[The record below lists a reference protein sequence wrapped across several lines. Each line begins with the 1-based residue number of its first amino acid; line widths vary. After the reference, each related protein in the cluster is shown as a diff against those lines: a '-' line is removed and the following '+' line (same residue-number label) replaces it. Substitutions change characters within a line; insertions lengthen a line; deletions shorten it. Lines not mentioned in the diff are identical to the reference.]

1 MKYLELHQYVNNKRY
16 VMKDL
21 KVLIERNEGVERVVR
36 LFKKQKRSGPKISKK
51 PKIISAKVV
60 LQMQQKYSNLKK
72 ETDSYLVCDKVK
84 SQKVVSPVASQRPE
98 RQERSNLF
106 SPPPQ
111 SSVTLSSTRPDVVH
125 FNVFDNH
132 FPTASNKSVTLP
144 STRPDVVHFNVFDNH
159 FPTASNKSVTLPN
172 ADLAVPCSAK
182 HLFPTVSNRSETFP
196 DPNANKDVAVSRSSG
211 RQLPQNP
218 VVETSNSNGNKSNT
232 VSTPF
237 MPEKSVVSMKE
248 SNRGAYSKSVDN
260 ESKPTV
266 DENHLRR
273 KQRDL
278 ARESALIHLLI
289 KQLEKADEKAKIAEQ
304 KKNSQPVQPDQQKV
318 QSLKDIK
325 PAVPFQT
332 TQALHL
338 PFSPQPTQEASFSL
352 SSQNLQ
358 APSVAVSSQHLQTTP
373 LSSSRE
379 NRVPDQLA
387 QSGKSTDS
395 SPIVV
400 KVESVGYTDDLLK
413 TEFEC
418 DRCKKR
424 FQSYMHFKE
433 HARQYFPI
441 ELRDTACYNFFTVVQ
456 SLK

>member
-111 SSVTLSSTRPDVVH
+111 SSVTLS
-125 FNVFDNH
+125 
-132 FPTASNKSVTLP
+132 

-304 KKNSQPVQPDQQKV
+304 KKNFQPVQPDQQKV

-424 FQSYMHFKE
+424 FRSYMHFKE

>member
-36 LFKKQKRSGPKISKK
+36 HFKKQNRSGPKISKK
-51 PKIISAKVV
+51 PKIISSKVI

-84 SQKVVSPVASQRPE
+84 SQKVVSPVASQRSE

-111 SSVTLSSTRPDVVH
+111 SSVTLSPTRPDVVH

-132 FPTASNKSVTLP
+132 FPTVSNKSVTLP
-144 STRPDVVHFNVFDNH
+144 E
-159 FPTASNKSVTLPN
+159 SNRN
-172 ADLAVPCSAK
+172 ADLAVPCSSK
-182 HLFPTVSNRSETFP
+182 NLFPTVSNRSETFP
-196 DPNANKDVAVSRSSG
+196 DPNANNNVAVSRSSG
-211 RQLPQNP
+211 RQLSQNSP
-218 VVETSNSNGNKSNT
+218 VETSNSNGNKSNT

-248 SNRGAYSKSVDN
+248 SDRGAYSKNVDN
-260 ESKPTV
+260 QSKPTV

-278 ARESALIHLLI
+278 VRESALIHLLI

-304 KKNSQPVQPDQQKV
+304 KNSRPVQPDQQKV
-318 QSLKDIK
+318 QSLQDIK

-332 TQALHL
+332 TQPLHL
-338 PFSPQPTQEASFSL
+338 PFSPQPTQEASFAL

-358 APSVAVSSQHLQTTP
+358 VPSVAVSSQHLQTTP

-424 FQSYMHFKE
+424 FKSYMHFKE

-441 ELRDTACYNFFTVVQ
+441 ELRDTACYNFFTAVQ
-456 SLK
+456 SFK